1 MHRQFYQILAITLT
15 SAVSFHCYAG
25 SDHSHDLTIVT
36 DAEQSRRA
44 SEAKDASLKSAA
56 HSQNIGRPPREVI
69 DSLKEGNQRFIDGK
83 MSAPRRDGKTRSEL
97 VAMQRPS
104 AIVLSCSDSR
114 VPPEVLFD
122 QGIGDIFVIRT
133 AGQVLDPSPIASI
146 EYAVAHLGTRL
157 VVVLGHE
164 SCGAVGAALTT
175 PVGTSAGSVDLD
187 KLVAKIKPYIA
198 SFKPSSNDTL
208 LRGPVK
214 ANASGVARELV
225 RRSEI
230 VRNKLQSQELSLVT
244 AIYSLS
250 TGQVE
255 FNMWELDFTGYVA
268 PEPAPV
274 VKAVPPVRP
283 VKRRRTSSSS
293 SHSH

>member
-1 MHRQFYQILAITLT
+1 MVLQFYRILTLSLT
-15 SAVSFHCYAG
+15 TVLSFQCLAG

-44 SEAKDASLKSAA
+44 AEAKEASMKSTA
-56 HSQNIGRPPREVI
+56 HTSTGRPPREVI
-69 DSLKEGNQRFIDGK
+69 DALKDGNKRFIEGK
-83 MSAPRRDGKTRSEL
+83 MTAPRRDEKTRSEL
-97 VAMQRPS
+97 VAGQQPS

-122 QGIGDIFVIRT
+122 QGLGDIFVIRT

-164 SCGAVGAALTT
+164 YCGAVGAALAT
-175 PVGTSAGSVDLD
+175 PVGKSAGSVDLD
-187 KLVAKIKPYIA
+187 KLVSKIRPHIG
-198 SFKPSSNDTL
+198 SFKPSSSDKL

-214 ANASGVARELV
+214 ANASGIAKELV

-230 VRNKLQSQELSLVT
+230 VRSKLQSQDLSLVT

-255 FNMWELDFTGYVA
+255 FNMWELDFAGYVA
-268 PEPAPV
+268 PEAPPV
-274 VKAVPPVRP
+274 VQAVPAVRP
-283 VKRRRTSSSS
+283 VKRRRNAASP
-293 SHSH
+293 SHGH